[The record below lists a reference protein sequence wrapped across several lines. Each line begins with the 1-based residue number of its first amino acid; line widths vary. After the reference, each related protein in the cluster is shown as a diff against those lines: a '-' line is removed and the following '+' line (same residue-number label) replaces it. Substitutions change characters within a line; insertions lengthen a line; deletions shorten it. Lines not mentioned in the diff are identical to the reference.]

1 MLEMNSDSP
10 QKAQK
15 AQKSLIW
22 LLRLLCFLMASA
34 CSPPSPRSQF
44 STASTPQAKPAEA
57 ISDDKL
63 QQVATEALGE
73 REGTVLVVDPQTG
86 RLRAVVNPRL
96 AFEQAYPPG
105 SAIKPFTALAALRAR
120 LLEVETRRQC
130 QTRYAREGFEI
141 ICSHPR
147 SNVPFNLSQAL
158 AYSCND
164 YFAHVGERLSEG
176 TFNATLSGFGFG
188 ERTGVAA
195 VEAAGKLPRGDWRV
209 QSALGDD
216 DQFLVTPVQLLMAF
230 VALVNGGELFRPQQT
245 SDEALTPIRLARI
258 NISPAHRKPLIEG
271 MRGAVNYGT
280 AEKAELGKL
289 PGYVFGKTGTSTAS
303 NGFRTQ
309 GWFVGFAADKPATGV
324 PAPQQIKLGVLVF
337 LKRAHG
343 SQAASVARSIFEA
356 ALLGQRDSGTE
367 GQGDGRELEKAASL
381 HPSISPSLFPQRVKV
396 RSISENIT
404 RELPLE
410 EYLAGAL
417 AGEASIENE
426 MEALKAQAV
435 ISRTFAVRN
444 MGRHAR
450 EGFDFCSATHCQRF
464 VLPKARLHA
473 KARQAVDATRG
484 EILLDRNNQPAD
496 VYFHAACGGVTANLE
511 TLWGGE
517 APFYLRGVKD
527 DFCASMPH
535 RNWTQTISSTQL
547 IKALQSDEKT
557 NAGSPLKNVT
567 VSKRDATGRAEEIT
581 IEATRRLTVRGW
593 DFKLIVGRALG
604 WHMVKSSRFSITRDG
619 DNFVF
624 RGSGFGH
631 GLGLCQEG
639 AHVMAA
645 RRMNYR
651 QIVSFYFP
659 GARLNGAQSARLP
672 TPNQLSINHWPLAI
686 GRLEKAV
693 FTEPIMANGQWLM
706 ANLSVADELANKRF
720 RISFGEKNDRR
731 DVEAVLKI
739 LEAARNDLLGRL
751 KTASLR
757 LDESAPFEIVIHST
771 TAEFIA
777 ATGLSGWATGAT
789 RGRRIELQPL
799 ALLKKRGA
807 MTTALRHELAH
818 AAIELLGKGKSPRWL
833 AEGLCLHFAGEAT
846 SMARVRI
853 KQPLSR
859 EELERRFNVGASME
873 ETRQLY
879 ALAWREVQMLI
890 REKDEAHVWQLV
902 AKSNLTKTDI

>member
-1 MLEMNSDSP
+1 MNSDSP

-15 AQKSLIW
+15 AQKSST
-22 LLRLLCFLMASA
+22 RLLCLLCIFVAGVFFSA
-34 CSPPSPRSQF
+34 CSSPVSESDF
-44 STASTPQAKPAEA
+44 KITAQNEATPAEE

-63 QQVATEALGE
+63 QQLAAEALGE
-73 REGTVLVVDPQTG
+73 REGAVIVIDPQTG
-86 RLRAVVNPRL
+86 RLHAVVNPRL

-105 SAIKPFTALAALRAR
+105 SAIKPFTALAALRAG
-120 LLEVETRRQC
+120 LLEAETRRQC

-141 ICSHPR
+141 VCSHPR
-147 SNVPFNLSQAL
+147 STTPFNLTQAL

-176 TFNATLSGFGFG
+176 TFNATLAGFGFG

-195 VEAAGKLPRGDWRV
+195 VEAAGKLPRADWRV

-216 DQFLVTPVQLLMAF
+216 DQFLVTPVQLLTAF

-245 SDEALTPIRLARI
+245 SDDAFTPTRLARI
-258 NISPAHRKPLIEG
+258 NISTGHRKVLLEG

-280 AEKAELGKL
+280 AEKSGLSKL
-289 PGYVFGKTGTSTAS
+289 PKYVFGKTGTSTAS

-324 PAPQQIKLGVLVF
+324 PAPQQVKLGVLVF

-343 SQAASVARSIFEA
+343 SQAAAIAYSIFDA
-356 ALLGQRDSGTE
+356 ALLGQRD
-367 GQGDGRELEKAASL
+367 GRELEKAISL
-381 HPSISPSLFPQRVKV
+381 LPSISVSLTPKTVKV
-396 RSISENIT
+396 RSVSENIT

-410 EYLAGAL
+410 EYLAGVL
-417 AGEASIENE
+417 AGESSIETE
-426 MEALKAQAV
+426 LEALKAQAV
-435 ISRTFAVRN
+435 VSRTFAVRN
-444 MGRHAR
+444 QNRHAR
-450 EGFDFCSATHCQRF
+450 ERFDFCSTTHCQRF

-511 TLWGGE
+511 TLWGGD
-517 APFYLRGVKD
+517 APFHLRGVKD

-604 WHMVKSSRFSITRDG
+604 WQMVKSSRFAISRDG

-672 TPNQLSINHWPLAI
+672 TPNQLTINHWPFTI
-686 GRLEKAV
+686 NRLEKAV
-693 FTEPIMANGQWLM
+693 FTEPIMANGQLLM

-731 DVEAVLKI
+731 DVEAALKI
-739 LEAARNDLLGRL
+739 LEAARTDLLGRL

-777 ATGLSGWATGAT
+777 ATGLSGLATGAT

-833 AEGLCLHFAGEAT
+833 AEGLCLHFAGEAAA
-846 SMARVRI
+846 MARVPAQ
-853 KQPLSR
+853 QPLSR
-859 EELERRFNVGASME
+859 EELERRLNAGASAE
-873 ETRQLY
+873 ETRRLY
-879 ALAWREVQMLI
+879 ALAWREVQSLI
-890 REKDEAHVWQLV
+890 RQKGEAYVWQLI
-902 AKSNLTKTDI
+902 TKLKEAMKA